1 MDGTAVTAI
10 KALAQ
15 EAAGTLVEID
25 GVEYS
30 TTPLHDVRKQDPEP
44 KPLVV
49 HTLTGLLGYLKADI
63 DKIVSDST
71 LIHVDGPGL
80 VTVVGRLRGHFE
92 QRFQYARAEAHPRM
106 EGFAF
111 GQWLSLERMNI
122 ALQALFE
129 ASPDRERA
137 LRLVG
142 TVKDE
147 MVKTSADDGVTQAV
161 TVKSGVAVVAEAT
174 VPNPVEL
181 APFRTFPEVPQPL
194 SPFILRLK
202 ASDNGIA
209 AALFEADGGA
219 WRNAAVQAIRDY
231 LESAGLGVQVIA

>member
-1 MDGTAVTAI
+1 MDGTAVNAI
-10 KALAQ
+10 KTLAQ
-15 EAAGTLVEID
+15 EAAGTLVGID

-30 TTPLHDVRKQDPEP
+30 TTQLHDVRKQAPEP

-49 HTLTGLLGYLKADI
+49 HTLTGLLGYLKGDI
-63 DKIVSDST
+63 DLVVSRDT
-71 LIHVDGPGL
+71 LVHVEGPGL
-80 VTVVGRLRGHFE
+80 VTVVGKLKGHFQ

-106 EGFAF
+106 EGFVF

-129 ASPDRERA
+129 ATPDRERA
-137 LRLVG
+137 MRLVG

-147 MVKTSADDGVTQAV
+147 YVKTSADDGVTQAV
-161 TVKSGVAVVAEAT
+161 TVKSGVAVVGEAI
-174 VPNPVEL
+174 VPNPVQL
-181 APFRTFPEVPQPL
+181 APYRTFPEVAQPL

-202 ASDNGIA
+202 AADNTIV

-219 WRNAAVQAIRDY
+219 WRNTAVRAIAEFLDK
-231 LESAGLGVQVIA
+231 AGLDLQVIA